1 MKHFFLLLFITCLN
15 GFSFTEVN
23 AQQSFGSC
31 GSLNTVFFP
40 FEYNEY
46 GDKSWSAGLY
56 LPSQIGS
63 AQTITTIKFSQ
74 QSPESGYGATTA
86 ENILIFLRHTSISDY
101 NTPGNGNYPGSG
113 SFIKVF
119 EGNITYSYG
128 VITVTFDTPFIY
140 NGIDNL
146 ELLIENQ
153 SGNAQIY
160 EDFEPW
166 FHRTTYNSGSIR
178 PGKTGLGSSWTYATN
193 NSTLQTHTLAV
204 VFGNGSGSYS
214 PCSVYPLPVTFKEF
228 ITTCQNNERLLSWT
242 IVSETNNDY
251 FTIDYSEDGE
261 SWEELAQVKGF
272 GNSSEEHTYSY
283 KHRPLE
289 VEASTIYYRL
299 KQTDFDGKV
308 EYLQTIS
315 SICESSDEAFIT
327 PNPMT
332 GHFQVYNIETGDV
345 VSVYNPLGNLIR
357 QSRSET
363 NFMEVDLT
371 TLPSGVYFVNV
382 VSNQQKQVLKVIKE

>member
-1 MKHFFLLLFITCLN
+1 M
-15 GFSFTEVN
+15 
-23 AQQSFGSC
+23 
-31 GSLNTVFFP
+31 
-40 FEYNEY
+40 
-46 GDKSWSAGLY
+46 
-56 LPSQIGS
+56 
-63 AQTITTIKFSQ
+63 
-74 QSPESGYGATTA
+74 
-86 ENILIFLRHTSISDY
+86 
-101 NTPGNGNYPGSG
+101 
-113 SFIKVF
+113 
-119 EGNITYSYG
+119 
-128 VITVTFDTPFIY
+128 
-140 NGIDNL
+140 
-146 ELLIENQ
+146 
-153 SGNAQIY
+153 
-160 EDFEPW
+160 
-166 FHRTTYNSGSIR
+166 
-178 PGKTGLGSSWTYATN
+178 
-193 NSTLQTHTLAV
+193 
-204 VFGNGSGSYS
+204 
-214 PCSVYPLPVTFKEF
+214 
-228 ITTCQNNERLLSWT
+228 SWT
-242 IVSETNNDY
+242 IASETNNDY

-308 EYLQTIS
+308 EYLHTIS